1 MSKKKILILTIFLY
15 NKSVI
20 LTQKIQNM
28 KTRNIHGFTLVELIV
43 VILILA
49 VLSTVAFVSYSWY
62 GSTSRDSVR
71 LTDLA
76 NIEKWFE
83 LMKIKSIEF
92 PYPENSIDIS
102 SNGTVFQYQWD
113 LSKALLETHLWI
125 HDWGLDPQTHKPY
138 TYVVNNQRNKFQ
150 VLVFLENQD
159 VFAKYSIEKSH
170 ADNNQKYPQTGWD
183 ILWVLLDESTL
194 EPIQDVTSDSQ
205 IDVST
210 TTNNYGLIMNSQVEK
225 GDSWVLAK
233 TANLHNFWLKSS
245 CWELLQDNPELQNQ
259 DGIYTLA
266 YKKSEIYD
274 VYCDMTTDGWG
285 WTAVISIADKSHF
298 TFKAIAPGN
307 MFWSDASTDEQKAQY
322 LAKVEELN
330 NSIFNFKKL
339 WSIQTLFTQDTILE
353 SYSYVW
359 GNEIMF
365 ADENNQYLTYDFT
378 SRSLADYYIWVKY
391 NDDNQLLPVK
401 KTNISADVNDRGDLS
416 LQMIW
421 EDWDS
426 AMYKIYHWS
435 WIGPFFNANNN
446 GTVDFDD
453 SGYSVFYKKLWGKL
467 NPIIS
472 DYVIRYVR

>member
-1 MSKKKILILTIFLY
+1 LTIFLY
-15 NKSVI
+15 NKCVI

-28 KTRNIHGFTLVELIV
+28 KNTKNQGFTLVELIV

-49 VLSTVAFVSYSWY
+49 VLSAVAFVSYAWY

-83 LMKIKSIEF
+83 LMKIKSQDF

-102 SNGTVFQYQWD
+102 SNGWVFQYQGD
-113 LSKALLETHLWI
+113 LSKAILETHLWI
-125 HDWGLDPQTHKPY
+125 HDGWLDPQTHTPY
-138 TYVVNNQRNKFQ
+138 TYVVNDQRNKFQ
-150 VLVFLENQD
+150 VLLFLENKE
-159 VFAKYSIEKSH
+159 VFAQNFNTKTH
-170 ADNNQKYPQTGWD
+170 ADNNNKYPQTAGD
-183 ILWVLLDESTL
+183 ILGILLDENTL
-194 EPIQDVTSDSQ
+194 EPIQASQGFSQ
-205 IDVST
+205 IDIAT
-210 TTNNYGLIMNSQVEK
+210 TTNSYGLIMNSQIEK
-225 GDSWVLAK
+225 WDTTVLAK
-233 TANLHNFWLKSS
+233 VANINEFGLKGS
-245 CWELLQDNPELQNQ
+245 CLELLQDNPDLQNK

-285 WTAVISIADKSHF
+285 WTSVISIADKTHF
-298 TFKAIAPGN
+298 TFKAVAPGN
-307 MFWSDASTDEQKAQY
+307 MFGSDASTDEQKEQY
-322 LAKVEELN
+322 LAKVQELN
-330 NSIFNFKKL
+330 NSIFNFTTL
-339 WSIQTLFTQDTILE
+339 GSIQNIFTQDTILE
-353 SYSYVW
+353 SYNYVW

-401 KTNISADVNDRGDLS
+401 KTNISTDVNDRWDLS

-421 EDWDS
+421 EDGDNP
-426 AMYKIYHWS
+426 MYKIYHWS
-435 WIGPFFNANNN
+435 AIGPFFNANNN

-453 SGYSVFYKKLWGKL
+453 AGYSVFYKKLWWKL
-467 NPIIS
+467 NSVS